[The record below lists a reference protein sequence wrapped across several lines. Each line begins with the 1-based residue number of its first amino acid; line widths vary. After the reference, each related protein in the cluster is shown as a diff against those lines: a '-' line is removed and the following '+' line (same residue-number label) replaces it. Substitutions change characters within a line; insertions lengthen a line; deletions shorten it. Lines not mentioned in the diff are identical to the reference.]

1 MYINMGMNITYML
14 DPNTVSNTYFYL
26 PIMIILAL
34 SPFFI
39 WLISIFIVKNPKTKL
54 VLDIFN
60 LVYSMLLMM
69 VILPSFLLYF
79 ISQIYQIIEY
89 IGNVN
94 IAMQLYNQIYI
105 LTTIYQILSLISPIY
120 YTFGI
125 LVLLIDLVMASLP
138 YHGESK
144 LW

>member
-1 MYINMGMNITYML
+1 ML
-14 DPNTVSNTYFYL
+14 
-26 PIMIILAL
+26 II
-34 SPFFI
+34 
-39 WLISIFIVKNPKTKL
+39 KNPKTKL

-60 LVYSMLLMM
+60 LIYSMLLMM
-69 VILPSFLLYF
+69 VILPSFSLYS

-125 LVLLIDLVMASLP
+125 LVLLVDLVMASLP

>member
-1 MYINMGMNITYML
+1 MNVTYIL
-14 DPNTVSNTYFYL
+14 DPGTVSNTYFYL

-39 WLISIFIVKNPKTKL
+39 WLMSMLIIKNPKTKL

-60 LVYSMLLMM
+60 LIYSMLLMM
-69 VILPSFLLYF
+69 VILPSFSLYS

-125 LVLLIDLVMASLP
+125 LVLLVDIVMASLP